1 MARQKKQDNAP
12 GLIGAPTDAG
22 GKKRISDVYDEEVT
36 ASDGKIYK
44 TQFYNLDAII
54 SVGYRV
60 KWR

>member
-1 MARQKKQDNAP
+1 MARQKRQDNAP
-12 GLIGAPTDAG
+12 RLFSAPMDAG

-54 SVGYRV
+54 SV
-60 KWR
+60 

>member
-12 GLIGAPTDAG
+12 GLFSAPTDAG

-54 SVGYRV
+54 SV
-60 KWR
+60 